1 MLRFWIYIV
10 QHRDFVALK
19 SFAAGENGDWWEWWI
34 VGNLAQH
41 EEPTLWQLGPKQH
54 LFKHFLSE
62 EEQNMTRTASQ
73 SVFVDCYS
81 NKLGS
86 GLHMRDSLSVPPSLR
101 EAQRDSGWRKVD
113 RAYK

>member
-1 MLRFWIYIV
+1 MVI
-10 QHRDFVALK
+10 
-19 SFAAGENGDWWEWWI
+19 GGEWWI

-73 SVFVDCYS
+73 GVFVDCYS
-81 NKLGS
+81 NKLFS
-86 GLHMRDSLSVPPSLR
+86 GLHMRDSLSVPPSYEGGTEGFR
-101 EAQRDSGWRKVD
+101 EEES
-113 RAYK
+113 

>member
-1 MLRFWIYIV
+1 M
-10 QHRDFVALK
+10 
-19 SFAAGENGDWWEWWI
+19 
-34 VGNLAQH
+34 GNLAQH

-62 EEQNMTRTASQ
+62 EEQNMTRSASQ
-73 SVFVDCYS
+73 GVFPDCYS

-86 GLHMRDSLSVPPSLR
+86 GLHMRESLSVPPSLR

-113 RAYK
+113 RADK

>member
-1 MLRFWIYIV
+1 MVI
-10 QHRDFVALK
+10 
-19 SFAAGENGDWWEWWI
+19 GGEWWI

-86 GLHMRDSLSVPPSLR
+86 RLHMREALTYEGGTEGFR
-101 EAQRDSGWRKVD
+101 EEES
-113 RAYK
+113 